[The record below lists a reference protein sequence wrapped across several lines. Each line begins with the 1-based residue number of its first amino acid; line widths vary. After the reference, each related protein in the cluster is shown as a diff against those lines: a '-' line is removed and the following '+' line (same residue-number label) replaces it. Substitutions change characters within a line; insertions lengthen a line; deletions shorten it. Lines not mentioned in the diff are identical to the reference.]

1 VERKIRVAVIY
12 KKNYIFFDEN
22 HFDKTTS
29 YFFKDALRRNESLE
43 VSYFPCEN
51 EFDVSK
57 LKGKYDVILLVNN
70 GFDATPETLH
80 GIKQSNIPVISKQG
94 DPHYAK
100 KFNLIELHEKF
111 KIDAYWSFQPKEY
124 FYKFYPKHFRYKE
137 IIWGLEPSK
146 YQNLKPYNQRIKNRI
161 LNSGNVGRNN
171 VKSKIGHFFSKNL
184 NSSIYYYKLRTMCND
199 LSYVDYSGT
208 VNNQYTNQDYPEY
221 LSRYCTAIA
230 AGTFSPAGKYFEIPA
245 AGCMS
250 FMEVTPKNHAKY
262 LGFKNNETAIF
273 IDEKNYKNKF
283 EEYLS
288 DSDNKRWSE
297 IAKAGREYALNELNN
312 DKAVESLIQL
322 MKEFIK

>member
-1 VERKIRVAVIY
+1 M
-12 KKNYIFFDEN
+12 
-22 HFDKTTS
+22 
-29 YFFKDALRRNESLE
+29 
-43 VSYFPCEN
+43 
-51 EFDVSK
+51 
-57 LKGKYDVILLVNN
+57 ILFANN
-70 GFDATPETLH
+70 RFDATPEIIH
-80 GIKQSNIPVISKQG
+80 GIKQSNITVISRQG

-100 KFNLIELHEKF
+100 KFNQIELHEKF

-171 VKSKIGHFFSKNL
+171 IKSKIGHFFSKNF
-184 NSSIYYYKLRTMCND
+184 NSSTYYYKLRTMCND
-199 LSYVDYSGT
+199 LSYIDYSGI